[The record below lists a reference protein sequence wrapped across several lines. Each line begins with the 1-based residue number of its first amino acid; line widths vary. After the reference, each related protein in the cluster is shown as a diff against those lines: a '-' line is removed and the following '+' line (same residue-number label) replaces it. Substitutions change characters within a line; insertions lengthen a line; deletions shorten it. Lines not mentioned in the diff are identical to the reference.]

1 MHTCTSYQ
9 NNCVLK
15 GLKAWVKD
23 VLVVMKQVI
32 EYHPIPSQKSSIN
45 KSKNHIPEYALQFKK
60 EWLYIRGI
68 NKSIESFIKK
78 DHDYYPQGKKFSSLS
93 ADTIKKHIDRFLRA
107 QKNGRLQQDISHL
120 RLKETD
126 VNFIDRLEE
135 DLEIYSDV
143 FYAYYEDNIPVV
155 DFDPNDKIKY
165 DEFCES
171 YKKFKSQLKRGYLT
185 YFEIYQRF
193 MNSDD
198 SDIDNATDSDS
209 DSDSDSD

>member
-1 MHTCTSYQ
+1 MSSHK
-9 NNCVLK
+9 CV
-15 GLKAWVKD
+15 
-23 VLVVMKQVI
+23 
-32 EYHPIPSQKSSIN
+32 
-45 KSKNHIPEYALQFKK
+45 SKVPEYALHYKK

-68 NKSIESFIKK
+68 NKSIESFIKRK
-78 DHDYYPQGKKFSSLS
+78 HDYYPQGKKFSSLS
-93 ADTIKKHIDRFLRA
+93 ANQIKKYFDSFLRG
-107 QKNGRLQQDISHL
+107 QKNGRLQKDISHL

-135 DLEIYSDV
+135 DIEIYSDV

-171 YKKFKSQLKRGYLT
+171 FEKFKSQLKPDYPT
-185 YFEIYQRF
+185 FFEMYNRF

-198 SDIDNATDSDS
+198 SDYYLYDSDTDSD
-209 DSDSDSD
+209 